1 MIFDKDMKD
10 LNELIFDLN
19 IGESCVDPSISFEQ
33 MEDVISDDN
42 DDDWKEIEDI
52 SFGHMEPIPK
62 FDDLEN
68 CLIQD
73 GESIKENETDVNK
86 Q

>member
-1 MIFDKDMKD
+1 MDMDNLND
-10 LNELIFDLN
+10 LILGVGDF
-19 IGESCVDPSISFEQ
+19 CVDPSVSFKE

-42 DDDWKEIEDI
+42 DDDSKEIEDI

-62 FDDLEN
+62 FDDLKD
-68 CLIQD
+68 CLMQD
-73 GESIKENETDVNK
+73 GESIKENETEV

>member
-1 MIFDKDMKD
+1 MIFDKDMED

-42 DDDWKEIEDI
+42 DDSKEIEDI
-52 SFGHMEPIPK
+52 SFGHIEPIPK
-62 FDDLEN
+62 FDYLKN
-68 CLIQD
+68 CLMQD
-73 GESIKENETDVNK
+73 GESIKKNEKDVNK
-86 Q
+86 